1 MKEMKNYLIGVETIS
16 DETKSVLIGGKYI
29 AQKLALVLH
38 NRGLSC
44 LAISNPKDLDLT
56 TSPEFVFL
64 FTDSDEILPET
75 ILNFVESIRA
85 KLIIVL
91 IDKSGAEN
99 EVKQC
104 LSKDIDFCFASVY
117 DLYSGGESGT
127 TLENIFLRIKNEKI
141 ITFKNDQII
150 VTPIFIDD
158 AIEGLCRIAFS
169 TQTFKK
175 NFLLTGKEEI
185 PLVGFANRVA
195 AEAAGLFGFQLK
207 PEEYNQDY
215 PDNVV
220 RHERILKRDDSY
232 LLLNWKPD
240 TGLSDGIK
248 DALKLLKPIN
258 KNLKNIPEEIVKG
271 QPEVKKKMTKS
282 LQNL

>member
-1 MKEMKNYLIGVETIS
+1 MKEMKGYSIGVETIS
-16 DETKSVLIGGKYI
+16 EETKSVLIGGGYI

-44 LAISNPKDLDLT
+44 LVISDPNDLDLT

-64 FTDSDEILPET
+64 FTDGEGLLPEI

-91 IDKSGAEN
+91 IDELSGEIAA
-99 EVKQC
+99 KQC
-104 LSKDIDFCFASVY
+104 LSKDIDFCFVSIY

-127 TLENIFLRIKNEKI
+127 TLENVFLRIKNEKI

-158 AIEGLCRIAFS
+158 AVEGLCRIAFS

-175 NFLLTGKEEI
+175 NFLLTGKEEN
-185 PLVGFANRVA
+185 PLVGFVNRVA
-195 AEAAGLFGFQLK
+195 TEAAGNFGFQLK
-207 PEEYNQDY
+207 SEEYSQNY
-215 PDNVV
+215 PDIIVH
-220 RHERILKRDDSY
+220 HERILKRDDSY
-232 LLLNWKPD
+232 LLLNW
-240 TGLSDGIK
+240 
-248 DALKLLKPIN
+248 
-258 KNLKNIPEEIVKG
+258 
-271 QPEVKKKMTKS
+271 QPEVGLSEGIKMALELSKPRNSNLRIKIADDVKKQPDVKKKTAKTP
-282 LQNL
+282 